1 VPKTSQKAYTLPAG
15 HLLLAL
21 AIVAVWGTNFVVIK
35 LSLGAFPPFLFAA
48 LRYTFAFLPLVF
60 FVPRPKVSWVNLC
73 VYGLAVGVGQFGILY
88 FAVDGRISPGLA
100 SLVIQT
106 QVFFT
111 IGFAMFF
118 AKERLRTY
126 QMLAVLVALTGLGI
140 IALHTDANTTFL
152 GLALVVFTGFSWGVA
167 NTVSRRAGSINMLSY
182 VVWASA
188 FAIPPL
194 FAISFIFEGG
204 WDVGTKEENEA
215 RLMAL
220 GHGIEV
226 PEGASVWQTCRN
238 LSCCNPAHI
247 AIQPAGPGRMK
258 LRASHRGGRP
268 LKHKF
273 TDADFEYIWNN
284 PDNMGAPAFGRYFNV
299 HSQLINNIQNGWRFR
314 EEIERIMGPQ
324 VYWGKNRIRKYMD
337 ETENS
342 TRNTRD
348 TAGDGSGV

>member
-1 VPKTSQKAYTLPAG
+1 MPKVTKDTQKAYSLPAS

-35 LSLGAFPPFLFAA
+35 LSLNSFPPFLFAA
-48 LRYTFAFLPLVF
+48 LRYTFAFLPLAF
-60 FVPRPKVSWVNLC
+60 FVPRPKVSWINLC

-126 QMLAVLVALTGLGI
+126 QAIAVLVAMTGLGI
-140 IALHTDANTTFL
+140 IALHTDANTTFI

-182 VVWASA
+182 VVWASV

-194 FAISFIFEGG
+194 FGISLVFEGG
-204 WDVGTKEENEA
+204 WEHLSASIASAPTGAWAGVLWQSWGNTIFGYSAWAWLLSKHPA
-215 RLMAL
+215 AVVAPAPLLVPIFGMGAAAYFL
-220 GHGIEV
+220 GESLPLWKILSAGLVITGLV
-226 PEGASVWQTCRN
+226 VN
-238 LSCCNPAHI
+238 LFWPTLFE
-247 AIQPAGPGRMK
+247 K
-258 LRASHRGGRP
+258 
-268 LKHKF
+268 LKH
-273 TDADFEYIWNN
+273 
-284 PDNMGAPAFGRYFNV
+284 
-299 HSQLINNIQNGWRFR
+299 RF
-314 EEIERIMGPQ
+314 
-324 VYWGKNRIRKYMD
+324 
-337 ETENS
+337 S
-342 TRNTRD
+342 
-348 TAGDGSGV
+348 

>member
-1 VPKTSQKAYTLPAG
+1 M
-15 HLLLAL
+15 LAL

-60 FVPRPKVSWVNLC
+60 FMPRPKVSWVNLC

-88 FAVDGRISPGLA
+88 FAIDGRISPGLA

-126 QMLAVLVALTGLGI
+126 QTLAVLVAMTGLGI
-140 IALHTDANTTFL
+140 IALHTDASTTFL

-194 FAISFIFEGG
+194 FAISFLFEGG
-204 WDVGTKEENEA
+204 WEHMNTSLTSAPVGAWAGVLWQSWANTIFGYSAWAWLLSKHPA
-215 RLMAL
+215 AVVAPAPLL
-220 GHGIEV
+220 V
-226 PEGASVWQTCRN
+226 PIFG
-238 LSCCNPAHI
+238 
-247 AIQPAGPGRMK
+247 
-258 LRASHRGGRP
+258 
-268 LKHKF
+268 
-273 TDADFEYIWNN
+273 
-284 PDNMGAPAFGRYFNV
+284 MGAAAYFLAEPLPLWKILAAGLV
-299 HSQLINNIQNGWRFR
+299 IVGLVINLFWPN
-314 EEIERIMGPQ
+314 IERSL
-324 VYWGKNRIRKYMD
+324 KRRL
-337 ETENS
+337 S
-342 TRNTRD
+342 
-348 TAGDGSGV
+348 

>member
-1 VPKTSQKAYTLPAG
+1 MNSHKSNQLPIS

-35 LSLGAFPPFLFAA
+35 LSLGSFPPFLFAA

-118 AKERLRTY
+118 AKERLRIY
-126 QMLAVLVALTGLGI
+126 QTVAVLVAMTGLGI

-194 FAISFIFEGG
+194 FAISYVFEGG
-204 WDVGTKEENEA
+204 WNSINSSITSA
-215 RLMAL
+215 
-220 GHGIEV
+220 
-226 PEGASVWQTCRN
+226 P
-238 LSCCNPAHI
+238 
-247 AIQPAGPGRMK
+247 
-258 LRASHRGGRP
+258 
-268 LKHKF
+268 
-273 TDADFEYIWNN
+273 
-284 PDNMGAPAFGRYFNV
+284 MGAWAGVLWQSWGNTIFGYSAWAWLLSKHPAAVVAPAPLLVPIFGMGAAAYFLAEPLPPWKILAAGLV
-299 HSQLINNIQNGWRFR
+299 ITGLVINLFWPN
-314 EEIERIMGPQ
+314 IER
-324 VYWGKNRIRKYMD
+324 VLKRRF
-337 ETENS
+337 S
-342 TRNTRD
+342 
-348 TAGDGSGV
+348 